1 LASTKRRRIPR
12 ICACSALLAGAAS
25 LVACR
30 QSANPPSSGSV
41 SASAATPSAPLVA
54 SAAPADSSHLP
65 ENPELGKRSEEQ
77 WRKHMDDEE
86 RERQLGFD
94 RSHMKEHGT
103 VVARLKA
110 ARASYDRATTA
121 AALTKARDDMPHRVE
136 EIQKQLA
143 ELDHWG
149 NNSHLHGDYAALEA
163 SLTSDYPDAKLAAL
177 KGNAAALKKAQATFD
192 AHLKAISEWLEEAA
206 HTEED

>member
-1 LASTKRRRIPR
+1 M
-12 ICACSALLAGAAS
+12 
-25 LVACR
+25 
-30 QSANPPSSGSV
+30 
-41 SASAATPSAPLVA
+41 SASAAAPSAPIAA
-54 SAAPADSSHLP
+54 SAAAADSNRLP
-65 ENPELGKRSEEQ
+65 ENAELGKRSEEQ

-94 RSHMKEHGT
+94 RSHMKEHRT
-103 VVARLKA
+103 VIARLKT
-110 ARASYDRATTA
+110 ARASYDHAATA

-149 NNSHLHGDYAALEA
+149 NNSRLHDDYAALEA

-177 KGNAAALKKAQATFD
+177 KGDAAALKKAQAAFD
-192 AHLKAISEWLEEAA
+192 AHLKTISEWLEEAA
-206 HTEED
+206 HAEEED